1 MSSTTHPAE
10 FQQLLD
16 LGRRAGNEAVGYGE
30 TVKFTENGVERR
42 ERVDPPFE
50 RAWTSEELH
59 HHARTQ
65 VGKRIALRMMFPG
78 HFEGRAVNIMGEL
91 AAEGGEYV
99 IVVSNKYAN
108 SEEWNSE
115 FQTWSQTQE
124 GRFNVNRNPVMW
136 LMSATA
142 YASCCI
148 RNLRM
153 AADNARRDANDA
165 RRDANDARQRAT
177 HAEQAMQQQ
186 QQQQQGPAAAA
197 AGGPPR
203 DHGEGYA
210 FVGGTTQQAAAMAS
224 GSTLQRHRRQAMQP
238 MSRLDLARGA
248 AGLTPSFFDWRDAST
263 WGPLIRDSR
272 GTVALQQVEKHT
284 VQELARKA
292 PDQKDKIARGEA
304 LMRALD
310 RMVGLCVMS
319 DADDNAVLTN
329 VDQINEQINELRLM
343 TGIAA
348 YNVTEAL
355 FNGADPADVAGA
367 ALLKS
372 ENSERANG
380 RGRGRGQGGF
390 ARARG
395 GGRGFGGRG
404 NFGNN
409 NNQGGFA
416 GGRGSQTGGGAT
428 GSN

>member
-1 MSSTTHPAE
+1 
-10 FQQLLD
+10 
-16 LGRRAGNEAVGYGE
+16 
-30 TVKFTENGVERR
+30 
-42 ERVDPPFE
+42 
-50 RAWTSEELH
+50 
-59 HHARTQ
+59 
-65 VGKRIALRMMFPG
+65 
-78 HFEGRAVNIMGEL
+78 MGE
-91 AAEGGEYV
+91 GGGGSASV
-99 IVVSNKYAN
+99 
-108 SEEWNSE
+108 
-115 FQTWSQTQE
+115 
-124 GRFNVNRNPVMW
+124 GRGRG
-136 LMSATA
+136 
-142 YASCCI
+142 C
-148 RNLRM
+148 
-153 AADNARRDANDA
+153 
-165 RRDANDARQRAT
+165 
-177 HAEQAMQQQ
+177 
-186 QQQQQGPAAAA
+186 GK
-197 AGGPPR
+197 
-203 DHGEGYA
+203 
-210 FVGGTTQQAAAMAS
+210 VGG
-224 GSTLQRHRRQAMQP
+224 
-238 MSRLDLARGA
+238 

-372 ENSERANG
+372 ENSERVNG